1 MTKLALAAL
10 LIGLVACGCGRNNDI
25 IPTDALD
32 GPAHC
37 DPRGQ
42 TGCEPG
48 QKCATRFLTEAPNE
62 LSEIACVPDGTVEI
76 GGACEYMDPG
86 ERGYSN
92 CKAGGECVSGVCK
105 QICDHQG
112 SDPKCDQNH
121 ACSLYENIF
130 ESNNRA
136 VAGVCDP
143 KCDPLTQE
151 LLTGTNTAACG
162 STDPAMADSGCFTFD
177 LIDFTC
183 ARIPGDNP
191 ATPEIEGARH
201 LTDRMPGLAPAEGEA
216 VYVNGCAAGY
226 VPMLIEEEGSMV
238 GICSGLCAPAKTDSS
253 PQNMGNA
260 LGDVNAVAKLHDK
273 ALPEAGDG
281 ICTAGKKGSAE
292 PENCHYLWRYNISNG
307 AIVPSPYN
315 DTTGICFA
323 YGKYKVTLNG
333 VEHPYPA
340 CQSLPPAGQPELPP
354 YGNANE
360 WPCVPS
366 TEVPT
371 TLAGKRR
378 MSQVARDFRVGVR
391 PGPGR
396 RHILRQE

>member
-10 LIGLVACGCGRNNDI
+10 LIGLVASGCSKKNDI
-25 IPTDALD
+25 ILTDGPD
-32 GPAHC
+32 VPAHC
-37 DPRGQ
+37 DPRAQ
-42 TGCEPG
+42 TGCEAG
-48 QKCATRFLTEAPNE
+48 QKCATRFLTEVPPE

-76 GGACEYMDPG
+76 GSACAYG
-86 ERGYSN
+86 EAGETGYSD

-112 SDPKCDQNH
+112 GDPKCDQNH

-151 LLTGTNTAACG
+151 LLVGTNTAACG
-162 STDPAMADSGCFTFD
+162 STDPAMPDSGCFTFD
-177 LIDFTC
+177 QIDFTC

-191 ATPEIEGARH
+191 DTPEIEGARH
-201 LTDRMPGLAPAEGEA
+201 LTDRMPALGPASGDGF
-216 VYVNGCAAGY
+216 YINGCAAGY
-226 VPMLIEEEGSMV
+226 LPMIIEQSGSMV
-238 GICSGLCAPAKTDSS
+238 VICSGICAPAKTDSS
-253 PQNMGNA
+253 AQNMGNA
-260 LGDVNAVAKLHDK
+260 LGDVNAVVKLHDK
-273 ALPEAGDG
+273 AMPEAGDG
-281 ICTAGKKGSAE
+281 ICTAGKKGSTE
-292 PENCHYLWRYNISNG
+292 PANCHYMWFYNISNG

-333 VEHPYPA
+333 VQHSFPP
-340 CQSLPPAGQPELPP
+340 CQSLPPAGQPPLPP

-371 TLAGKRR
+371 SIASKLRT
-378 MSQVARDFRVGVR
+378 SQVARDFRIGVR
-391 PGPGR
+391 PGPGL